1 MSPAANAAAAM
12 TTSCQR
18 FTRLRLA
25 HRARAAERLNA
36 AGGKSCK
43 LSALSTRRTNNRD
56 RARASLLMLALAFA
70 LGPPARAQD
79 ANAKRSGVSGVVVDQ
94 RGAPVVGATITLRE
108 PGSPSEEPRTT
119 DARGEFEFDR
129 EPSLGFTLTVEARGF
144 EKSERSLSAGEGSG
158 SPLRVVLAPAA
169 LNERVTVTATRA
181 ETRLGE
187 TAASVV
193 VLGEEEL
200 ESTAALAPDDVLRQ
214 VPGFQLFRRTSSRA
228 ANPTA
233 QGVSLR
239 GVGASGAS
247 RAVVLYDGVPLNDPF
262 GGWVYWG
269 RVPREAVSRVEVL
282 RGGASSRYGSAALG
296 GG

>member
-36 AGGKSCK
+36 ADGKSCK

-56 RARASLLMLALAFA
+56 RAHARLGMRTRALLLTLALAFA

-94 RGAPVVGATITLRE
+94 SGAPVVGATITLRE
-108 PGSPSEEPRTT
+108 SGSPSEELRTT

-144 EKSERSLSAGEGSG
+144 EKSERGLSAGGGSG
-158 SPLRVVLAPAA
+158 SPPRGLLAAPA
-169 LNERVTVTATRA
+169 VHQRA
-181 ETRLGE
+181 
-187 TAASVV
+187 
-193 VLGEEEL
+193 
-200 ESTAALAPDDVLRQ
+200 Q
-214 VPGFQLFRRTSSRA
+214 
-228 ANPTA
+228 
-233 QGVSLR
+233 
-239 GVGASGAS
+239 
-247 RAVVLYDGVPLNDPF
+247 
-262 GGWVYWG
+262 
-269 RVPREAVSRVEVL
+269 
-282 RGGASSRYGSAALG
+282 
-296 GG
+296 